1 MNEHQDQCFDAP
13 VYHVAA
19 MLKWRSSEMGPKG
32 GPTGGGAKGPKG
44 GRPSGPTQRGGARGT
59 HGPPPPPAPRPPR
72 VHDHTR
78 APRAQAGARRPAG
91 GRRPPGARTVN
102 NLTSQ
107 SKVPRSDNPV
117 LPRRCTYK
125 TVRPYHRTPPRQRAL
140 EGPTGFKRSTRA
152 ELLSVKTCASKPVYL

>member
-1 MNEHQDQCFDAP
+1 
-13 VYHVAA
+13 
-19 MLKWRSSEMGPKG
+19 MGPKG
-32 GPTGGGAKGPKG
+32 GAQPGGPRAPKGDGPAGPHRGGGPRDTRAP
-44 GRPSGPTQRGGARGT
+44 PSPV
-59 HGPPPPPAPRPPR
+59 PRTPR

-107 SKVPRSDNPV
+107 SKAPRSVNPV

-152 ELLSVKTCASKPVYL
+152 ELLSVKTNASKPVYL